1 MDTWKRKQLHSHIY
15 RVPESFRNEVMQKAF
30 YFQLAERDNK
40 INSLRLQ
47 IVVVVGNSLSGQDIS
62 MELVEVAKEVHL
74 SAKSLNITE
83 GLSKVISKHDNL
95 HLRPQVILL
104 LFFSHSL
111 SAYICARKYVAVVY
125 IWI

>member
-104 LFFSHSL
+104 LFFSSQ
-111 SAYICARKYVAVVY
+111 SYK
-125 IWI
+125 

>member
-15 RVPESFRNEVMQKAF
+15 RVPEPFRNEVMQKAF

-111 SAYICARKYVAVVY
+111 SAYTCARKYVVVVY